1 MVNKHASYPAL
12 HGARLWMGM
21 ELDYMVVLG
30 LAVFLLGVVIMR
42 VWSVALAVGLAAVGG
57 WAGRQMA
64 RKDDRL
70 LGILWRSVW
79 YQRFYPAR
87 DG

>member
-1 MVNKHASYPAL
+1 
-12 HGARLWMGM
+12 MGM

-42 VWSVALAVGLAAVGG
+42 VWSVILAIILIAAGG
-57 WAGRQMA
+57 WAGRAMA

-87 DG
+87 KRV